1 MLAKIFGSKN
11 KRELKRMG
19 RIVNEINKIGE
30 GLTELSDEELQAYT
44 PTFQQQFRDGR
55 SLDEILPEAYAV
67 AREASTRVMGMRH
80 FDVQL
85 LGGIALHEGRIA
97 EMRTGEGKTLT
108 ATLPVYLNALSG
120 KGVHVVTVNEY
131 LATRDAEEMGEL
143 YEWLGLSVG
152 LNLNS
157 KSSAEK
163 RRSEERRVGKE

>member
-67 AREASTRVMGMRH
+67 AREASTRVMGMRPS
-80 FDVQL
+80 
-85 LGGIALHEGRIA
+85 R
-97 EMRTGEGKTLT
+97 
-108 ATLPVYLNALSG
+108 NC
-120 KGVHVVTVNEY
+120 
-131 LATRDAEEMGEL
+131 
-143 YEWLGLSVG
+143 
-152 LNLNS
+152 
-157 KSSAEK
+157 
-163 RRSEERRVGKE
+163 RSEEHTSELQSRGHLVCR